1 MAVEIKRAKTLWPV
15 ALRSLEARLD
25 DVASPRPRDDETLDS
40 PESPPEDEHEDDS
53 DDLLAGLR
61 DSLQAMENVA
71 AELERSQD
79 VWAGDAIPD
88 TEDTQQAMAGGARV
102 VPLRTADP

>member
-1 MAVEIKRAKTLWPV
+1 M
-15 ALRSLEARLD
+15 
-25 DVASPRPRDDETLDS
+25 RPSDT
-40 PESPPEDEHEDDS
+40 PESPAEDEREDDS

-79 VWAGDAIPD
+79 VWTGDAIPD
-88 TEDTQQAMAGGARV
+88 TEDAQQAMAGGARV